1 MIKFKSF
8 ASFIAGLVILT
19 SYTTGAV
26 AADAAADEAAIRA
39 LNQTWIKSYNSGD
52 ANALVGLYTADAVLM
67 APGAPSVKG
76 TAAIR
81 AYFVKDVEEVRK
93 AGLVFSVAGKTD
105 VGISGD
111 LAWESGAYTAKDKS
125 GATVDSGKFLSVSRK
140 KDGKW
145 FMFRD
150 TWNSDGPSAPAAPPT
165 TVGKKK

>member
-1 MIKFKSF
+1 MIKLTSF
-8 ASFIAGLVILT
+8 ASFIAGLVMLA
-19 SYTTGAV
+19 SYTTGAA

-39 LNQTWIKSYNSGD
+39 LNQTWIKSYNSAD

-67 APGAPSVKG
+67 APGVPSARG

-81 AYFVKDVEEVRK
+81 AYFVKDVEEVKK
-93 AGLVFSVAGKTD
+93 AGLVFSVVGKTD

-150 TWNSDGPSAPAAPPT
+150 TWNSDASPAPAVPPA
-165 TVGKKK
+165 VGKKK